1 MLLNFQKEIRSKSDP
16 EKAKKSAQF
25 FKTGPGEYGEGDFFL
40 GISVPEIRK
49 LIKKYRPLKR
59 KEIII
64 LLHSQFHQ
72 ERFAALL
79 FMIERPEEFYSLYL
93 KKTKY
98 INSWDLVDIS
108 AYKILGSYLYD
119 KPRDPLYK
127 LARSKNIWERRMAII
142 ATYYFIKQ
150 GEFED
155 TLKISEIL
163 LDDEH
168 HLIHKAVGWMLREV
182 GKRDLKKEEQ
192 FLKKQAKKMPRI
204 TLNYAI
210 EKFPE
215 RKRKQ
220 YLKSC

>member
-1 MLLNFQKEIRSKSDP
+1 
-16 EKAKKSAQF
+16 
-25 FKTGPGEYGEGDFFL
+25 
-40 GISVPEIRK
+40 
-49 LIKKYRPLKR
+49 
-59 KEIII
+59 
-64 LLHSQFHQ
+64 
-72 ERFAALL
+72 
-79 FMIERPEEFYSLYL
+79 MIERPEEFYSLYL

-98 INSWDLVDIS
+98 INNWDLVDIS